1 MGVLEDVVINAKS
14 AAETVGKEAGR
25 LVDIS
30 MLRFNAADLQKEVS
44 KRFETLGRIVYDSFK
59 SGNSGNARFNEYIE
73 SIDQLYQ
80 QIDTVNEKINALRKK
95 ASCPNCG
102 FDNDEK
108 SAFCS
113 RCGANLNQEQSAS
126 NTEEANDQGSEGD
139 NSI

>member
-30 MLRFNAADLQKEVS
+30 RLRFNAADLQKEVS
-44 KRFETLGRIVYDSFK
+44 KKYEILGRIVYDSFK
-59 SGNSGNARFNEYIE
+59 SGNSDNTGFKEHIE

-80 QIDTVNEKINALRKK
+80 QIDEVNEKINALRKK

-108 SAFCS
+108 AAFCS
-113 RCGANLNQEQSAS
+113 RCGAKLNQEQ
-126 NTEEANDQGSEGD
+126 NTSYTEVTNDQGSEGD

>member
-1 MGVLEDVVINAKS
+1 MKRKFLSIIAGACLAITPISATGYPVFDV
-14 AAETVGKEAGR
+14 
-25 LVDIS
+25 
-30 MLRFNAADLQKEVS
+30 
-44 KRFETLGRIVYDSFK
+44 
-59 SGNSGNARFNEYIE
+59 SGWLTA
-73 SIDQLYQ
+73 IDQLYQ

-108 SAFCS
+108 AAFCS

>member
-59 SGNSGNARFNEYIE
+59 SGNSGNASFNEYIE

-95 ASCPNCG
+95 TSCPNCG

-108 SAFCS
+108 AAFCS